1 MENKMDNLFGKS
13 IFVVF
18 KEEQH
23 GSSILFGVFSDF
35 SIAYE
40 EMKTLVTDKCC
51 DFTSLYEKALD
62 VRDGEGA
69 VLLYTCYRREVVN
82 TVFENGVP
90 RTEITLIGADTKSFV
105 K

>member
-1 MENKMDNLFGKS
+1 MDNLFGKS
-13 IFVVF
+13 IFAVF

-23 GSSILFGVFSDF
+23 GSGILFGVFSDF
-35 SIAYE
+35 SVAYE
-40 EMKTLVTDKCC
+40 EMKTLVTDMSC

-62 VRDGEGA
+62 IRDGESA

-90 RTEITLIGADTKSFV
+90 TMEITLIGVDTKSFV

>member
-1 MENKMDNLFGKS
+1 MDNLFGKS
-13 IFVVF
+13 TFAVF

-40 EMKTLVTDKCC
+40 EMKTLVTDRSC

-62 VRDGEGA
+62 IRDGESA
-69 VLLYTCYRREVVN
+69 VLLYTCYRREFVN
-82 TVFENGVP
+82 TVFTNGVP
-90 RTEITLIGADTKSFV
+90 NTEVTMTGVDIKSFV

>member
-1 MENKMDNLFGKS
+1 MDDLFGKS

-18 KEEQH
+18 KEEQY
-23 GSSILFGVFSDF
+23 GSGILFGVFSDF
-35 SIAYE
+35 SVAYE

-62 VRDGEGA
+62 VRDGEEA

-82 TVFENGVP
+82 TVFTDGVP
-90 RTEITLIGADTKSFV
+90 RTVVTMIGVDIKSFV